1 MSMYT
6 WYVYATTH
14 QPVLFFVACFE
25 SDSEMISGLRVSELW
40 PSVTDIA
47 FSGGLK
53 SSKFSHRAFLSQ
65 STGRPIGRW
74 RNHRWDSELASKTGS
89 TTEHLLKPWATYL
102 LNMVSGQQ
110 TCSLPTNSG
119 INMLLTAQVLRNY
132 PLPRQTE
139 LNSEASLQFGG
150 HPR

>member
-1 MSMYT
+1 MLCICYYPPASIILCCMFWKRFRNDLWAQSFWT
-6 WYVYATTH
+6 VTTGDRH
-14 QPVLFFVACFE
+14 RLFRWSEVIKIFPQSIPQPE
-25 SDSEMISGLRVSELW
+25 
-40 PSVTDIA
+40 
-47 FSGGLK
+47 
-53 SSKFSHRAFLSQ
+53 HR
-65 STGRPIGRW
+65 TTGRW

-89 TTEHLLKPWATYL
+89 TTEDLLKPWATYL